1 MASAIA
7 AALSAS
13 ACSRVGGYH
22 VLLSSPAGPLPGS
35 VFSVSCRGGRWRKR
49 APFLSAFNLH
59 LNGRRGR
66 GGGVGDVGC
75 PCRAG
80 GAMADHL
87 PTRLVIAGN
96 SLYDGPGPTDVGLRP
111 RGVWKNRLYLG
122 GFLLGEKIGP
132 YTLGPSFVAR
142 LLRSRRRLQ
151 DESLAVYEIRQPVEL
166 LEQVL

>member
-35 VFSVSCRGGRWRKR
+35 VFSVFCRGGRWRKR

-111 RGVWKNRLYLG
+111 RGVWKNRLHLG
-122 GFLLGEKIGP
+122 GFFARRKNQSSYSEP
-132 YTLGPSFVAR
+132 EFFCTLAPEPAPP
-142 LLRSRRRLQ
+142 SRRIPRSVG
-151 DESLAVYEIRQPVEL
+151 D
-166 LEQVL
+166 